1 MSVAL
6 LIVSHSATL
15 ADGVV
20 EVASQMADGAELR
33 AAGGTDDGRIGTSF
47 DKIARAIASLHD
59 VGHDVV
65 VLTDLGSA
73 TMTADAAIEFTD
85 GDWVRLADAPLVE
98 GAVAAAV
105 AAGLGKGLSEV
116 VAAAEAAGH
125 PPATPG
131 SGPGGGIERTVVF
144 VNEMGLHAR
153 PAAQIATRATEFNCE
168 FTINDADATS
178 VLSLLALN
186 LAKGTS
192 ARLHAVGPDAE
203 LAVTTIAG
211 MIEGGFDEP

>member
-6 LIVSHSATL
+6 LIVSHSQKL
-15 ADGVV
+15 AEGVV
-20 EVASQMADGAELR
+20 ELAAQMAQTVEIR

-47 DKIARAIASLHD
+47 DKIARAIASLREL
-59 VGHDVV
+59 GHDVA

-116 VAAAEAAGH
+116 IAAAEEIGRSARADDPKLAG
-125 PPATPG
+125 G
-131 SGPGGGIERTVVF
+131 VERSVVLI
-144 VNEMGLHAR
+144 NEMGLHAR
-153 PAAQIATRATEFNCE
+153 PAAQVATRANEFECE
-168 FTINDADATS
+168 LTINDADASS

-186 LAKGTS
+186 LAKGST
-192 ARLHAVGPDAE
+192 ARVRGSGPDAIT
-203 LAVTTIAG
+203 AVDTIVA
-211 MIEGGFDEP
+211 MIESGFDET